1 MWIYITLLILHLII
15 SALVFFG
22 IQFDILKV
30 HKYMFFVALFMP
42 FWGVLTVL
50 ILHFQIFFHADDG
63 IQVGVEKLKLESEL
77 YRSVTVDDKK
87 VAANTVP
94 IEEALLVNSARE
106 RRSIIM
112 DVLNDNPKE
121 YIEFLQKAGN
131 NEDTEVVHYAVTAMV
146 EISKENDF
154 KLQEFERQ
162 HAKDPEDLEVLTG
175 YTDFLWSCLSQNL
188 MQGQVEV
195 LNRELFSALMEKK
208 LALTVG
214 STTDFQRTVENE
226 LRRKNYTQAA
236 VWLKQMQ
243 THYSNSEVYYLSR
256 LNYLAALGKGEQIKA
271 LLTEI
276 QKEHIYLSSATK
288 EVLAFWEN

>member
-1 MWIYITLLILHLII
+1 MWIYIILLILHLII
-15 SALVFFG
+15 SALVFLG

-63 IQVGVEKLKLESEL
+63 IDVGVEKLKLESEL
-77 YRSVTVDDKK
+77 YRSVTVDEKK

-94 IEEALLVNSARE
+94 IEEALLVNSAKE
-106 RRSIIM
+106 RRTIIM

-146 EISKENDF
+146 EISKENDY
-154 KLQEFERQ
+154 KLQDFERQ
-162 HAKDPEDLEVLTG
+162 HAKDPENVGVLTG

-195 LNRELFSALMEKK
+195 LNRELFSSLMEKK
-208 LALTVG
+208 LALTAG
-214 STTDFQRTVENE
+214 SITDFQWAVENE

-236 VWLKQMQ
+236 ALLVQMQ
-243 THYSNSEVYYLSR
+243 TLYPNSEEYYLSR
-256 LNYLAALGKGEQIKA
+256 LNYLASLGKGEDIKT
-271 LLTEI
+271 LLKEI
-276 QKEHIYLSSATK
+276 QKKHIYLSSATK
-288 EVLAFWEN
+288 EVLAFWES

>member
-1 MWIYITLLILHLII
+1 MWIYIILLILHLII
-15 SALVFFG
+15 SALVFLG

-63 IQVGVEKLKLESEL
+63 IDVGVEKLKLESEL
-77 YRSVTVDDKK
+77 YRSVTVDEKK

-94 IEEALLVNSARE
+94 IEEALLVNSAKE
-106 RRSIIM
+106 RRTIIM

-121 YIEFLQKAGN
+121 YLEFLQKAGN

-146 EISKENDF
+146 EISKENDY
-154 KLQEFERQ
+154 KLQDFERQ
-162 HAKDPEDLEVLTG
+162 HAKDPENVEGLTG

-195 LNRELFSALMEKK
+195 LNRELFSSLMEKK
-208 LALTVG
+208 LALTAG
-214 STTDFQRTVENE
+214 SITDFQWAVENE

-236 VWLKQMQ
+236 ALLVQMQ
-243 THYSNSEVYYLSR
+243 TLYPNSEEYYLSR
-256 LNYLAALGKGEQIKA
+256 LNYLASLGKGEEIKA
-271 LLTEI
+271 LLKEI
-276 QKEHIYLSSATK
+276 QTKHIYLSSATK
-288 EVLAFWEN
+288 EVLAFWES

>member
-1 MWIYITLLILHLII
+1 MWIYIILLILHLII
-15 SALVFFG
+15 SALVFLG

-63 IQVGVEKLKLESEL
+63 IDVGVEKLKLESEL
-77 YRSVTVDDKK
+77 YRSVTVDEKK

-94 IEEALLVNSARE
+94 IEEALLVNSAKE
-106 RRSIIM
+106 RRTIIM

-146 EISKENDF
+146 EISKENDY
-154 KLQEFERQ
+154 KLQDFERQ
-162 HAKDPEDLEVLTG
+162 HAKDPENVEVLTG

-195 LNRELFSALMEKK
+195 LNRELFSSLMEKK
-208 LALTVG
+208 LALTAG
-214 STTDFQRTVENE
+214 SITDFQWAVENE

-236 VWLKQMQ
+236 ALLVQMQ
-243 THYSNSEVYYLSR
+243 ALYPSSEEYYLSR
-256 LNYLAALGKGEQIKA
+256 LNYLASLGKGEEIKA
-271 LLTEI
+271 LRREI
-276 QKEHIYLSSATK
+276 QTKHIYLSSATK
-288 EVLAFWEN
+288 EVLAFWES